1 MYASIW
7 YLKKEQM
14 FNAYWVCTIHPTR
27 FPKKDN
33 KELVDIRVIIQ
44 LKINYEFS
52 AAFLN
57 IKTLNI
63 DPTS

>member
-1 MYASIW
+1 MHYPPHS
-7 YLKKEQM
+7 
-14 FNAYWVCTIHPTR
+14 R

-52 AAFLN
+52 EAFLN

>member
-1 MYASIW
+1 M
-7 YLKKEQM
+7 L
-14 FNAYWVCTIHPTR
+14 NAYWVCTIHPTR

-52 AAFLN
+52 EAFLN